1 MRESDIPRFA
11 DILVHLTNHNAI
23 MRLLAIAEEL
33 HYREEL
39 AAIKETIEEEK
50 VKAAKMQAVLTAERD
65 EALRQVQALKK
76 QLADMPCVDAVPN
89 ETQQPSSNGWI
100 PNTGK
105 PPNLPGPLWVKFDD
119 GEVRRAS
126 TVNDVSWSIWELMGG
141 DVTHYRTTPPPDED
155 TD

>member
-76 QLADMPCVDAVPN
+76 LLALTDA
-89 ETQQPSSNGWI
+89 GWL
-100 PNTGK
+100 PYTGD
-105 PPNLPGPLWVKFDD
+105 LPKTDGPVWIKIND
-119 GEVRRAS
+119 GQVFRVNPDERDVWPLCKAAS
-126 TVNDVSWSIWELMGG
+126 TAALC
-141 DVTHYRTTPPPDED
+141 RTTPPPDED